1 MFDISG
7 FFDNLNPERA
17 VEVLRLKGFPASVRK
32 WTKSFLTQRTAS
44 LKIGNHTSDLFHIQ
58 HGTPQGSPLS
68 PILSALYT
76 TLLLEITD
84 KWVHRDLS
92 LYVDDGT
99 IYASSATTTAA
110 NEAARE
116 GLNQILMW
124 LDANGLSA
132 DSNKTELINFYPHRH
147 NLHRHGPKITSLRYG
162 HDQGDH
168 VTNVST
174 LRYLGLYI
182 DEHLKWDRH
191 VKIMVTQAC
200 STIKAVNLLGN
211 SVRGLDFLN
220 WRRVYNTL
228 IIPVLTYGAPV
239 WYTGVKQQGLLK
251 RLAIAQNEGL
261 HKITGTFRTTPVEP
275 LHNMTGIPPIPYLM
289 K

>member
-1 MFDISG
+1 M
-7 FFDNLNPERA
+7 
-17 VEVLRLKGFPASVRK
+17 
-32 WTKSFLTQRTAS
+32 
-44 LKIGNHTSDLFHIQ
+44 SDLFHIQ

-168 VTNVST
+168 VTNVSA
-174 LRYLGLYI
+174 L
-182 DEHLKWDRH
+182 
-191 VKIMVTQAC
+191 
-200 STIKAVNLLGN
+200 
-211 SVRGLDFLN
+211 
-220 WRRVYNTL
+220 
-228 IIPVLTYGAPV
+228 
-239 WYTGVKQQGLLK
+239 
-251 RLAIAQNEGL
+251 
-261 HKITGTFRTTPVEP
+261 
-275 LHNMTGIPPIPYLM
+275 
-289 K
+289 